1 MKHIEEFDRE
11 KADALRRIWFVGDV
25 HGMFR
30 PLAETLLGIERPK
43 DRPRWIV
50 FAGDIDI
57 NHAPFKELM
66 APLYRFDPSVKVAF
80 IHGNHDADTYEN
92 WEMLHDA
99 GDAVALHGKVTDL
112 DGVRVAGLG
121 GHFLERVWYPPAE
134 PNFMDQD
141 EALKGRGFHH
151 RHGLRPSPKY
161 LSAIYPADVIRMESM
176 RADILLTHEA
186 PSSHPRGFEVLDEL
200 ARSLQVAR
208 AIHGH
213 HHDDLTA
220 DYALKR
226 ESLGFDAVGLR
237 GLQIKNGLGEEI
249 YEGGLRW

>member
-11 KADALRRIWFVGDV
+11 KAEALRRIWFVGDV
-25 HGMFR
+25 HAMFR
-30 PLAETLLGIERPK
+30 PLAETMMKVEPKARPG
-43 DRPRWIV
+43 WIV

-80 IHGNHDADTYEN
+80 IHGNHDADTHEN
-92 WEMLHDA
+92 WEMLHDC
-99 GDAVALHGKVTDL
+99 GDALVLHGKVTDL
-112 DGVRVAGLG
+112 DGIKIAGLG
-121 GHFLERVWYPPAE
+121 GHFLGRVWYPPEE
-134 PNFMDQD
+134 PRFRDQK
-141 EALKGRGFHH
+141 EALKGKEFHH
-151 RHGLRPSPKY
+151 REGVRPSPKY
-161 LSAIYPADVIRMESM
+161 LSAIYPAEIEKLAKQ

-186 PSSHPRGFEVLDEL
+186 PSCHPRGFAVLDEL
-200 ARSLQVAR
+200 ARNLRVVR
-208 AIHGH
+208 AFHGH

-226 ESLGFDAVGLR
+226 ESLGFDVVGLR

-249 YEGGLRW
+249 YEGEMRW